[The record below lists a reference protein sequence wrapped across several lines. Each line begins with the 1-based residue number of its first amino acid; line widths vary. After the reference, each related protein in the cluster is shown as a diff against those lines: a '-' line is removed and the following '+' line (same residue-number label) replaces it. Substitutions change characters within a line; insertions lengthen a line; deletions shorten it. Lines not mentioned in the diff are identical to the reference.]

1 MARLELPL
9 IGLLEEVILAGEER
23 SLGSPAIDAA
33 SITALKE
40 HEGKRIAA
48 ITITSRVELPALVTA
63 RWGTECTVVAVDASA
78 VTLRGERRVR
88 MHAAK
93 GKESPYQA
101 VVEIPAGDAA
111 EGAEDR
117 TLITGA
123 HALFAAL
130 DAGALPDPPDWQARL
145 RPALTGLLRALTTT
159 DGLNESLKVK
169 PEEALRSLANTLA
182 ARAEGQHAAC
192 SLEEMMREIAQKPD
206 LPKGLKQR
214 LWSQVVE
221 IQKRLDVY
229 DPGTGEEGDDLGRL
243 QRRLM
248 QAGLPKIAREAAK
261 RELRLLRSMASN
273 HHDYSSYFAHLE
285 FMARLPWHADP
296 PRPTDLDAV
305 AKVLEREHAGLA
317 KPKQR
322 VLEYLAVRSLE
333 GSSASMILCLSGPP
347 GVGKTSIA
355 RAIAGAL
362 GRAFVRVPL
371 GGVHDESEIR
381 GHRLSFVAASAGRLL
396 KGLAQAGSA
405 SALILLDEIDKVGT
419 DRQRSPAAALLEV
432 LDPEQNTQFQDNF
445 LGVPYDLSRA
455 LFIATAN
462 ETSHI
467 HPTLLDRME
476 PVELEGYTA
485 REKAEITRRHLLSR
499 LREEH
504 GLPAQLSLDDD
515 ALDLLIEGH
524 TREAGVRQLRR
535 ALGAIHRGRALALV
549 RGSKRQDDPAPEGAA
564 SGPLPQGPADL
575 SPIGMAEVHAVLGA
589 PRFSVKVLPEALPI
603 GVATGLAVG
612 PEGGSILFIEVGLM
626 PGKGALRLTGRLGE
640 VMQET
645 AHAALAHLRITPE
658 RYGATRE
665 RLTADVHVH
674 VPEAA
679 LAKDGPSAGIAL
691 FAALL
696 SAVTST
702 PLRADVALTGEL
714 TLTGRVL
721 PVGGVRAK
729 LLAAERAGVRR
740 VILPADNSAD
750 VPPDLAAEIVLVREV
765 EEVVR
770 AAFERPPQPLAKN
783 DTNESDPPKP
793 KRKTDAQARPR
804 ARHRR

>member
-1 MARLELPL
+1 LARLELPL
-9 IGLLEEVILAGEER
+9 IGLLEEVILPGEER
-23 SLGSPAIDAA
+23 ALGSPAIDAA
-33 SITALKE
+33 TLVALKDQT
-40 HEGKRIAA
+40 GSRLAA
-48 ITITSRVELPALVTA
+48 ITIASRVELPALVTA
-63 RWGTECTVVAVDASA
+63 RWGTECTVVAVDTNA

-88 MHAAK
+88 MQTAR

-101 VVEIPAGDAA
+101 EVEIPAGEATQ
-111 EGAEDR
+111 GGEDR
-117 TLITGA
+117 SLIAGA

-130 DAGALPDPPDWQARL
+130 DAGALPDPPDWPLRL

-159 DGLNESLKVK
+159 DGLNESLKAK
-169 PEEALRSLANTLA
+169 PEEALRNLANALA
-182 ARAEGQHAAC
+182 ARSQGQHASCA
-192 SLEEMMREIAQKPD
+192 LEEMILEIAQKPD
-206 LPKGLKQR
+206 LPRGLKQR

-221 IQKRLDVY
+221 IQKRLDIY
-229 DPGTGEEGDDLGRL
+229 DPGMGEEGDDLSRL

-261 RELRLLRSMASN
+261 RELRLLRGMPSN

-305 AKVLEREHAGLA
+305 AAVLEREHAGLI

-322 VLEYLAVRSLE
+322 VLEYLAVRTLE

-405 SALILLDEIDKVGT
+405 SAVILLDEIDKVGS

-445 LGVPYDLSRA
+445 LGVPYDLSHA

-485 REKAEITRRHLLSR
+485 REKSEITRRHLLSR

-504 GLPAQLSLDDD
+504 GLPAPLSIDDE
-515 ALDLLIEGH
+515 ALHLLIEGH

-535 ALGAIHRGRALALV
+535 ALGALHRTRALALV
-549 RGSKRQDDPAPEGAA
+549 RGGEKKEDTT
-564 SGPLPQGPADL
+564 
-575 SPIGMAEVHAVLGA
+575 PIQLEEVHTVLGA
-589 PRFSVKVLPEALPI
+589 PRFSVKVLPEALPV

-640 VMQET
+640 VMQEA

-658 RYGATRE
+658 RYGATRD
-665 RLTADVHVH
+665 RLAADVHIH

-679 LAKDGPSAGIAL
+679 LAKDGPSAGITL

-696 SAVTST
+696 SAVIGT

-740 VILPADNSAD
+740 VILPADNRAD
-750 VPPDLAAEIVLVREV
+750 VPPDLATEIVLVREV
-765 EEVVR
+765 DEVVR
-770 AAFERPPQPLAKN
+770 AAFERPPKPLLAK
-783 DTNESDPPKP
+783 EIDPPRARK
-793 KRKTDAQARPR
+793 KTDAQARPR
-804 ARHRR
+804 ARNRR